1 MHALA
6 FLRSLWV
13 DCLVMATVTDVRRYL
28 PAVLIPSYLK
38 RGLMEH
44 V

>member
-13 DCLVMATVTDVRRYL
+13 DCLVMAIVIDVRRYL
-28 PAVLIPSYLK
+28 IPSSLK